1 MFPKDIEEKLLINIH
16 KEISLSVRTGN
27 ILKNQG
33 IIFIEQ
39 LLDYSEKQLLSFPG
53 AGKETIKE
61 IKNILNGL
69 GLQINSNFHFNK
81 INKPENSNKNP
92 KNFIEDQNI
101 DFDLLSINI
110 LEEWPLSVRTYNAL
124 KKEKISFLGDI
135 MFFGIENLM
144 KIKNFGK
151 RSYKELNNLF
161 KINGIELDR
170 IYFDHK
176 KWEDFA
182 SLKKFKIK
190 MQKNHRLRVVNKN
203 K

>member
-1 MFPKDIEEKLLINIH
+1 MFPKDVEEKLLINIH

-61 IKNILNGL
+61 IKNILNDL
-69 GLQINSNFHFNK
+69 GLQINSNFHFNE
-81 INKPENSNKNP
+81 INKAENSNKNP
-92 KNFIEDQNI
+92 KKFIEEQNI

-151 RSYKELNNLF
+151 RSYKELNNLL

-170 IYFDHK
+170 IYFDPK
-176 KWEDFA
+176 K
-182 SLKKFKIK
+182 
-190 MQKNHRLRVVNKN
+190 
-203 K
+203 